1 MTTRQELEKMAEEF
15 AIECAMK
22 RHKGLNEVEVI
33 PTGTYC
39 GAKSGAAFAMDKLMP
54 KLNAA
59 NERIKELEAENKRI
73 LNLARDF
80 GDLMETINIHG
91 GYQFSQPIIKFK
103 QSLTPPERGE
113 K

>member
-1 MTTRQELEKMAEEF
+1 MITRQELEKMVEEF

-39 GAKSGAAFAMDKLMP
+39 GAKSGASFVMDKLMP
-54 KLNAA
+54 EIEKLKNNNA
-59 NERIKELEAENKRI
+59 IKEDEKVQFIRISEVQRVISKAE
-73 LNLARDF
+73 
-80 GDLMETINIHG
+80 
-91 GYQFSQPIIKFK
+91 
-103 QSLTPPERGE
+103 E